1 MLIKLT
7 NFRQLI
13 LFVSFLFSVICHST
27 VFYFLI
33 YVFWFV
39 FLVNITVS
47 VQVFST
53 FFGTLLVLLS
63 LVHGWRGLSHVL
75 DDYTFNPL
83 LRPIFL
89 LLSNLI
95 AFRLLAAV
103 IF

>member
-53 FFGTLLVLLS
+53 FL
-63 LVHGWRGLSHVL
+63 GLYL
-75 DDYTFNPL
+75 FCCPL
-83 LRPIFL
+83 CMDGEVYHTSWMIIHLTRC
-89 LLSNLI
+89 
-95 AFRLLAAV
+95 
-103 IF
+103 